1 MNIHYEFNSHEIITI
16 LQLLLGD
23 KYIAKYI
30 YSLKNKSENNDALIY
45 HKSLRRSYNM
55 IESSLISQCSDYI
68 PLSCDIPVSY
78 ETWILIRDLKVDILC
93 FFENFICSYQRSSH
107 EKILLSTKDKIK
119 ILNYIRKSP
128 KEYIP
133 NEIKYSIEEFI
144 YYHNYPHKN
153 PSSNNSYLSNPGCFY
168 FEDSKDNIIL
178 I

>member
-55 IESSLISQCSDYI
+55 IESSLISQCSNYI

-93 FFENFICSYQRSSH
+93 FFENFICSYQRNSH
-107 EKILLSTKDKIK
+107 DKILLSPKDLLKNLSIIITILIK
-119 ILNYIRKSP
+119 IHFQITVIYL
-128 KEYIP
+128 IP
-133 NEIKYSIEEFI
+133 DVFI
-144 YYHNYPHKN
+144 LRIQK
-153 PSSNNSYLSNPGCFY
+153 
-168 FEDSKDNIIL
+168 IIL
-178 I
+178 FLFNFSDF